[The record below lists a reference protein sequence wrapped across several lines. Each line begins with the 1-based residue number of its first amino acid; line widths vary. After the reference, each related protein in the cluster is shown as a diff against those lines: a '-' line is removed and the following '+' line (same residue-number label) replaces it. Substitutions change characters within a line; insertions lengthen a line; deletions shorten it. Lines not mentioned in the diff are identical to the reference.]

1 MAASEES
8 HWRKLGDLLVAE
20 NVLVQAD
27 LDFALAVQRQTGG
40 LLGEI
45 LVTRGFVSNAQMVQ
59 ALARQHGMRVNMA
72 AEMRERRLRVP
83 RAPTRVGPIPWKP
96 LGRLLVD
103 LGLLTED
110 GLKRALIDQRR
121 TGRLLGE
128 ILVNRGWVAAEDVA
142 RAVAQQHGLEVEG
155 VVEAEIAPP
164 GPEDESFEIRCD
176 QGEVLHVSPTF
187 LDATDLAFDVIERED
202 PGALEIVRLG
212 ASGRERVWSYSRAD
226 AQQEAE
232 KQTDVGPFGYPVTAW
247 RAGRQF
253 ERRSG
258 NAA

>member
-1 MAASEES
+1 MEPLRTERRAYWISRAPCRCEEGGRGSSIWVAFVPIITRMAASEES

-45 LVTRGFVSNAQMVQ
+45 LVTRGFVSNAAMVQ

-72 AEMRERRLRVP
+72 AEVRERRLRVP

-121 TGRLLGE
+121 TGRLLGVV
-128 ILVNRGWVAAEDVA
+128 LVNLRLVAAEDVVIA
-142 RAVAQQHGLEVEG
+142 AAQQHGL
-155 VVEAEIAPP
+155 
-164 GPEDESFEIRCD
+164 
-176 QGEVLHVSPTF
+176 
-187 LDATDLAFDVIERED
+187 
-202 PGALEIVRLG
+202 
-212 ASGRERVWSYSRAD
+212 
-226 AQQEAE
+226 
-232 KQTDVGPFGYPVTAW
+232 
-247 RAGRQF
+247 
-253 ERRSG
+253 
-258 NAA
+258 